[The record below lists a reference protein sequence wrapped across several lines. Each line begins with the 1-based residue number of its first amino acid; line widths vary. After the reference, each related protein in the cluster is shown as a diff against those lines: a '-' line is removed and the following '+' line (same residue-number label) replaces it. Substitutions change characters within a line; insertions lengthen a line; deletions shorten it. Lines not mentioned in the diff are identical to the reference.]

1 MNLLTV
7 TKNYGRS
14 SVTSSLGNFPDAPH
28 TISVLAHRDQSAN
41 WVAHIANHDIMTAKD
56 TNGLYLLVS
65 LDEDGTV
72 TIATKPGSAW
82 DARWSSPIK
91 LERR

>member
-1 MNLLTV
+1 M
-7 TKNYGRS
+7 
-14 SVTSSLGNFPDAPH
+14 TSLQGSFPDAPH
-28 TISVLAHRDQSAN
+28 TISVLTHRDQSAN
-41 WVAHIANHDIMTAKD
+41 WVAHIANHDIINAKD

-65 LDEDGTV
+65 LDEDGVV

-82 DARWSSPIK
+82 DARWSAPIK

>member
-1 MNLLTV
+1 
-7 TKNYGRS
+7 
-14 SVTSSLGNFPDAPH
+14 VTSAVGNFPDVPH
-28 TISVLAHRDQSAN
+28 TISVLTHRDQSAN
-41 WVAHIANHDIMTAKD
+41 WVAHIANHDIIEAKS

-65 LDEDGTV
+65 LDEDGVV

-82 DARWSSPIK
+82 DARWSAPIK

>member
-1 MNLLTV
+1 MNETE
-7 TKNYGRS
+7 
-14 SVTSSLGNFPDAPH
+14 NFPDAPH
-28 TISVLAHRDQSAN
+28 MISVLAHRDQSAN
-41 WVAHIANHDIMTAKD
+41 WVGHIANHDIMEAKS

-65 LDEDGTV
+65 LDEDGTI

-82 DARWSSPIK
+82 DSRWSPAIR

>member
-1 MNLLTV
+1 M
-7 TKNYGRS
+7 
-14 SVTSSLGNFPDAPH
+14 TSLQGSFPDAPH
-28 TISVLAHRDQSAN
+28 TISVLTHRDQSAN
-41 WVAHIANHDIMTAKD
+41 WVAHIANHDIIEAKS

-82 DARWSSPIK
+82 DSRWSSPIR

>member
-1 MNLLTV
+1 ME
-7 TKNYGRS
+7 
-14 SVTSSLGNFPDAPH
+14 
-28 TISVLAHRDQSAN
+28 
-41 WVAHIANHDIMTAKD
+41 AKT

-82 DARWSSPIK
+82 DSRWSSSIK

>member
-1 MNLLTV
+1 M
-7 TKNYGRS
+7 
-14 SVTSSLGNFPDAPH
+14 TSSLGNFPDVPH
-28 TISVLAHRDQSAN
+28 TISVLTHQDQSAN

-65 LDEDGTV
+65 LDEDGTI

>member
-1 MNLLTV
+1 M
-7 TKNYGRS
+7 
-14 SVTSSLGNFPDAPH
+14 TSLQGSFPDAPH
-28 TISVLAHRDQSAN
+28 TISVLTHCDQSAN
-41 WVAHIANHDIMTAKD
+41 WVAHIANHDIMKAHD

-65 LDEDGTV
+65 LDEDGVV

-82 DARWSSPIK
+82 DARWSAAIK

>member
-1 MNLLTV
+1 MT
-7 TKNYGRS
+7 TE
-14 SVTSSLGNFPDAPH
+14 TGNFPDAPH

-41 WVAHIANHDIMTAKD
+41 WVAHIANHDILKAND

-82 DARWSSPIK
+82 DARWSSPLK

>member
-1 MNLLTV
+1 
-7 TKNYGRS
+7 
-14 SVTSSLGNFPDAPH
+14 
-28 TISVLAHRDQSAN
+28 
-41 WVAHIANHDIMTAKD
+41 VAHIANHDIMNAKD
-56 TNGLYLLVS
+56 SNGLYLLVS

-82 DARWSSPIK
+82 DSRWSSPIR

>member
-1 MNLLTV
+1 MN
-7 TKNYGRS
+7 
-14 SVTSSLGNFPDAPH
+14 GN
-28 TISVLAHRDQSAN
+28 Q
-41 WVAHIANHDIMTAKD
+41 

-65 LDEDGTV
+65 LDEDGTL

>member
-1 MNLLTV
+1 
-7 TKNYGRS
+7 
-14 SVTSSLGNFPDAPH
+14 
-28 TISVLAHRDQSAN
+28 
-41 WVAHIANHDIMTAKD
+41 VAHIANHDIMNAKD
-56 TNGLYLLVS
+56 SNGLYLLVS

-82 DARWSSPIK
+82 DSRWSSPIK